1 MDLLD
6 YMNLYHDI
14 LKEDTI
20 KDIFLM
26 IVKGLQHC
34 HSNNVMHRDL
44 KPENILVN
52 VDEDGNIYDLRLA
65 DFG

>member
-14 LKEDTI
+14 LKEETI

-52 VDEDGNIYDLRLA
+52 VDDEGVITDLRLA

>member
-14 LKEDTI
+14 LKEETI
-20 KDIFLM
+20 KDIFIM

-52 VDEDGNIYDLRLA
+52 VDDEGNITDLRLA